1 MTSTAARE
9 RYRAIFATTIGTAI
23 EWYDYFLYAAVSGL
37 VFKDLMF
44 ASTATIASFLT
55 VGLSFLFRPLGAFLS
70 GHYADRLGRR
80 TVLMITLFTM
90 GGATTLIGLLPTYA
104 QAGIAAPLMLVA
116 LRIVQGLSAGGEWG
130 SAVLLAVEHA
140 PRGKRGLYGAGPQV
154 GVPAGLL
161 LSSAALT
168 LANYIA
174 PGDAFAQWGWRLPFL
189 FSFVLMLVGWW
200 LRIGVAESPVFE
212 EMTAPKRPIA
222 ELFSRYTPL
231 VLAGA
236 ALFAA
241 NGTVGYM
248 TTGGYI
254 QKYATDELGM
264 ARGDVLWAV
273 TASAAVWMVSTAL
286 TGWASDVFGRKNTL
300 VVGFAVQAAAVFALF
315 PLVNTATPGN
325 VAWALALLAV
335 ALGLTYGQISSLFA
349 EFFPA
354 SVRASGASITYAI
367 GAILGG
373 AFAPAIAAWLRETT
387 GSTAA
392 ITAYLM
398 VATVVGLAVSL
409 VLRERK
415 GIPLGQSHEDVQSR
429 GHFVWQPAP
438 DRM

>member
-1 MTSTAARE
+1 M
-9 RYRAIFATTIGTAI
+9 
-23 EWYDYFLYAAVSGL
+23 
-37 VFKDLMF
+37 
-44 ASTATIASFLT
+44 
-55 VGLSFLFRPLGAFLS
+55 
-70 GHYADRLGRR
+70 
-80 TVLMITLFTM
+80 
-90 GGATTLIGLLPTYA
+90 
-104 QAGIAAPLMLVA
+104 
-116 LRIVQGLSAGGEWG
+116 
-130 SAVLLAVEHA
+130 
-140 PRGKRGLYGAGPQV
+140 
-154 GVPAGLL
+154 
-161 LSSAALT
+161 
-168 LANYIA
+168 
-174 PGDAFAQWGWRLPFL
+174 
-189 FSFVLMLVGWW
+189 
-200 LRIGVAESPVFE
+200 
-212 EMTAPKRPIA
+212 
-222 ELFSRYTPL
+222 
-231 VLAGA
+231 LAGA

-373 AFAPAIAAWLRETT
+373 AFTPAIAAWLRETT

-409 VLRERK
+409 VLKERK